1 MGNLVQTEKPNQM
14 ATITLSGNEIH
25 TVGSLPEVGSQ
36 APDFELL
43 KDDLSTTTLADFK
56 GSRVVFNI
64 FPSIDTDVCATSVRN
79 FNKRATDLE
88 NTKVVSVSRD
98 TPFALK
104 RFTKDE
110 DTNNVMNLSDIRT
123 GEFGEGYGLTI
134 VDGPFEGFH
143 SRAVVVVDENGKV
156 IYNQQVPEI
165 GQEPD
170 YLEALKS
177 LL

>member
-1 MGNLVQTEKPNQM
+1 M
-14 ATITLSGNEIH
+14 ATITLGGNEIH
-25 TVGSLPEVGSQ
+25 TAGSLPEVGSK
-36 APDFELL
+36 APGFKLL
-43 KDDLSTTTLADFK
+43 KDNLSTATLEDFK

-79 FNKRATDLE
+79 FNKRATELD
-88 NTKVVSVSRD
+88 NTQVVSVSRD

-104 RFTKDE
+104 RFAKDE
-110 DTNNVMNLSDIRT
+110 DTSNVMNLSDIRN
-123 GEFGEGYGLTI
+123 GEFGESYGVTI
-134 VDGPFEGFH
+134 QDGPFEGFH

>member
-1 MGNLVQTEKPNQM
+1 M
-14 ATITLSGNEIH
+14 ATITLGGNEIH
-25 TVGSLPEVGSQ
+25 TVGSLPEVGTK
-36 APDFELL
+36 APDFKLL
-43 KDDLSTTTLADFK
+43 KDDLSTATLADFE

-79 FNKRATDLE
+79 FNKRATELD
-88 NTKVVSVSRD
+88 NTQVVSVSRD

-104 RFTKDE
+104 RFAKDE
-110 DTNNVMNLSDIRT
+110 DTENVLNLSDIKD
-123 GEFGEGYGLTI
+123 GEFGKNYGVTI
-134 VDGPFEGFH
+134 QDGAFESFH
-143 SRAVVVVDENGKV
+143 SRAVVVIDEKGKV
-156 IYNQQVPEI
+156 IYNEQVPEI